1 MINSFISG
9 LISRNFPHNPTDEQR
24 KAIDSMADFLT
35 SNEDDSLLLLKGYAG
50 TGKTSLVGAF
60 VKTLAELKQKTV
72 LLAPTGRAAKIFSNY
87 AGQKAYTIHKRIYRQ
102 KTFSNEPTGF
112 LTAPNLHKDTTFIV
126 DEASMITN
134 DSADGYFFGT
144 GRLLDDLIQYV
155 YSGERCR
162 LMIIGDE
169 AQLPPVMQIESP
181 ALNPAILQGYGLH
194 VFSFQLTNVIRQQAD
209 SGILFNATRIREA
222 IKAQQTDL
230 FPKLRCSSFAD
241 FRNIKG
247 EELIEEID
255 AAYNRD
261 GIDETI
267 IVTRSNNRAT
277 IYNNGVRNRIL
288 YREEELSAGDRLLV
302 ARNNY
307 FWASN
312 IQEMDFIA
320 NGEIIEVVKVRRTY
334 EMYGFRFADIIAR
347 FPDHEIESEVKI
359 LLDTLQTNAPALPK
373 ELNDKLFYAVVED
386 YADITTKAG
395 KIKKMKVDPHY
406 NVLQVKYAYAL
417 TCHKAQGGQWLN
429 VFVDFGYLTEE
440 MMDESFYRW
449 LYTALTRAT
458 QRVCL
463 VNLPKEFIE

>member
-255 AAYNRD
+255 ATYNRD

-347 FPDHEIESEVKI
+347 FPDHEIEIEVKI

-373 ELNDKLFYAVVED
+373 ELNDKLFYAVLED

>member
-255 AAYNRD
+255 ATYNRD

-373 ELNDKLFYAVVED
+373 ELNDKLFYAVLED

>member
-373 ELNDKLFYAVVED
+373 ELNDKLFYAVLED